1 MTQVIHM
8 RAVVPLTAAL
18 TMLLAA
24 LAAGPTAAQA
34 RGKSRLDGTERAIV
48 RAVNHQRARHGLRPV
63 RPSRGLA
70 RAADFHSREMLAGD
84 YFAHVSRDG
93 GSFDRRVRRFASHRT
108 LGETLAVVPR
118 CGRASAGTVVRMWMG
133 SAPHRAILLDPRF
146 RRVGVGKRTGSLGSG
161 RRCVVTAD
169 FGSRR

>member
-1 MTQVIHM
+1 M

-24 LAAGPTAAQA
+24 LAGGPTAAEA
-34 RGKSRLDGTERAIV
+34 RGKARLDGTERAIV
-48 RAVNHQRARHGLRPV
+48 RAINHQRARYGLRRV
-63 RPSRGLA
+63 RPSHGLA

-84 YFAHVSRDG
+84 YFAHASRDG
-93 GSFDRRVRRFASHRT
+93 GSFDRRVRRFAAHRA

-118 CGRASAGTVVRMWMG
+118 CGGGSAGTIVRMWMR
-133 SAPHRAILLDPRF
+133 SPPHRAILLTPRF
-146 RRVGVGKRTGSLGSG
+146 RRIGVGKRTGSLGSG
-161 RRCVVTAD
+161 HSCVVTAD